1 LVRLAGGRLFQG
13 LQVKYNCPVLAS
25 IKTAA
30 SAVMDGG
37 AALAGQEIAKV
48 KKTNKKK
55 IRFLLGVSLLII

>member
-30 SAVMDGG
+30 SAVMDGS
-37 AALAGQEIAKV
+37 AALAGEEIAKA
-48 KKTNKKK
+48 KKK
-55 IRFLLGVSLLII
+55 LKKRYGSS